1 MHAGE
6 ADGDDSSERLAEI
19 EQERHRLV
27 RELQGCKQENTLLR
41 TAYSK
46 KQRVVDSL
54 KKEIIEATETSA
66 VQQPSGVKEHSYHA
80 QRLQTVKHADSQ
92 VQRPEAHAPGSRGRT
107 ASTPTLNFH
116 ERSSATNFPGSDV
129 HGQQQ
134 AAAAAQQAL
143 LRQQPLPLPVRG
155 GAGGAAAEEVPVVS
169 GRVSSLLLEGYTDMA
184 PLSNLLMEGYTVAP
198 PARS

>member
-1 MHAGE
+1 MHTGE
-6 ADGDDSSERLAEI
+6 ADGGDSSERLAEV
-19 EQERHRLV
+19 ERERHRLV
-27 RELQGCKQENTLLR
+27 RELQGVKQENTLLR
-41 TAYSK
+41 AAYSK

-54 KKEIIEATETSA
+54 KREIIEATETSA
-66 VQQPSGVKEHSYHA
+66 GQQPSGVKEHGASYHA

-92 VQRPEAHAPGSRGRT
+92 VQLRPEALAAGSRGRT

-116 ERSSATNFPGSDV
+116 ERSSPTDFPGSSA

-134 AAAAAQQAL
+134 AAAAAHF
-143 LRQQPLPLPVRG
+143 PVRG
-155 GAGGAAAEEVPVVS
+155 GVGGAAVGEVP
-169 GRVSSLLLEGYTDMA
+169 GVSSLLLEGYTDMA